1 MKLSHFEI
9 TEEFVGTRTSLLSV
23 GVKAIW
29 GIDFNHLIAI
39 ALQRTDSAR
48 RIAAVDTQGHLQL
61 ATSAGARQH
70 IEINDMGIAVLYRT
84 SDSRGRVIL

>member
-9 TEEFVGTRTSLLSV
+9 TEELIGTRTSLLGV
-23 GVKAIW
+23 GVKAI
-29 GIDFNHLIAI
+29 GRIDFNHLIAI

-61 ATSAGARQH
+61 AT
-70 IEINDMGIAVLYRT
+70 
-84 SDSRGRVIL
+84 